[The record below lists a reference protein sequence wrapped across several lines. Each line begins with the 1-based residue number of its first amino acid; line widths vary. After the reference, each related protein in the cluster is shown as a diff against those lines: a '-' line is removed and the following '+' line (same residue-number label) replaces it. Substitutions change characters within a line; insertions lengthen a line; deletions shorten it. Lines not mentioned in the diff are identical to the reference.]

1 MLKQVHTIL
10 IVDDDRNTLRLLEK
24 VLGRKFR
31 IITAASGE
39 EAAEILRRQ
48 RVSLLLTDQ
57 CMPGMTGTELI
68 RESRSVDPNMVCMLL
83 TGKDDVGVFIDALTK
98 SRAIRVI
105 NKPWNPDK
113 ILADIQAALEKH
125 EAHLSERQ
133 SMNRLKE
140 AKESLK
146 KLAPDRSSN

>member
-10 IVDDDRNTLRLLEK
+10 IVDDDRITLRLLEK
-24 VLGRKFR
+24 VLGRKFK
-31 IITAASGE
+31 IITATSGE
-39 EAAEILRRQ
+39 EAVETLRRQ
-48 RVSLLLTDQ
+48 QVSLLLTDQ

-68 RESRSVDPNMVCMLL
+68 RESRSAYPNMICMLL

-98 SRAIRVI
+98 SRAVRVI

-125 EAHLSERQ
+125 ETHLNEKQ

-140 AKESLK
+140 ARESLK
-146 KLAPDRSSN
+146 RLAPDRQSK